1 MGMGVVCCRLSSM
14 VVLVVSVAS
23 SGDVMVVVGGEAM
36 SQHVTL
42 ALC

>member
-1 MGMGVVCCRLSSM
+1 MGMGVVRCHLSSM

-23 SGDVMVVVGGEAM
+23 SGDVVVVVGGEAM
-36 SQHVTL
+36 SQRVML